1 MLLQGLLGL
10 LELLGNRGEA
20 AQGLFRIRTAVA
32 FFLGVVAFFFVFVVV
47 LVLGGRGV
55 VLQFDGLDF
64 LGRQGAVIRVDVTA
78 ENVGQAATFTG
89 DALVF
94 GEDAVDGTGEVGDG
108 AHHFADAFLD
118 TLGDFDFAFAGQ
130 QLHGAHFTHV
140 HAHGVGGAADI
151 GFHGSQGG
159 SGFFSCCFVGVGFG
173 QQQGI
178 RIRGTLEYVDPH
190 VVDHAD
196 DVFHLFRIG
205 NILRQVVVDLRVS
218 QVSLL
223 TATGDQLFE
232 ARLLLRFSGHSTL
245 ST

>member
-1 MLLQGLLGL
+1 MS
-10 LELLGNRGEA
+10 
-20 AQGLFRIRTAVA
+20 
-32 FFLGVVAFFFVFVVV
+32 
-47 LVLGGRGV
+47 
-55 VLQFDGLDF
+55 
-64 LGRQGAVIRVDVTA
+64 
-78 ENVGQAATFTG
+78 
-89 DALVF
+89 
-94 GEDAVDGTGEVGDG
+94 DG

-118 TLGDFDFAFAGQ
+118 TLGDFDLAFAGQ
-130 QLHGAHFTHV
+130 QFHGAHFTHV
-140 HAHGVGGAADI
+140 HAHWIGSAADV
-151 GFHGSQGG
+151 GFHCGQCGG
-159 SGFFSCCFVGVGFG
+159 GFLGGGFVGVGFC